1 MAEPARE
8 PAQRRDGPGWGT
20 RLDDADQRRI
30 LVCMRTTLNLDDALL
45 ERAREMTGEMEKTR
59 LVHMG
64 LELLIQRMAAERL
77 AALGGIDARAAAGP
91 RRRSK
96 RATR

>member
-1 MAEPARE
+1 
-8 PAQRRDGPGWGT
+8 
-20 RLDDADQRRI
+20 
-30 LVCMRTTLNLDDALL
+30 MRTTLNIDDALL

-64 LELLIQRMAAERL
+64 LEVLIQRMAAERL
-77 AALGGIDARAAAGP
+77 AALGGTDARATAAP

-96 RATR
+96 RPSR